1 MDYCCLDSHSD
12 GTHSLLKLNFS
23 KSVPVEKQ
31 THLHLGWLKSEYI
44 FSWFSFLGEFF
55 FYYYHQLMNPL
66 QFLHKLCL
74 VSFIVMCVL
83 CVRFWDCSV
92 CEWTARGSSQS
103 HAQEV
108 MQHADVSALRLLEVL
123 MITLPQT
130 LLQTYA
136 LTVTDYAFS
145 SPGQSWD
152 RKLFWNSHCLCDSV
166 TFILQIKTLHSPCVC
181 LQLLYVVPCVCSRCP
196 GRWCSTAGPVVWS
209 VLGICRCRRRLSCV
223 SCCGGWAC

>member
-1 MDYCCLDSHSD
+1 
-12 GTHSLLKLNFS
+12 
-23 KSVPVEKQ
+23 
-31 THLHLGWLKSEYI
+31 
-44 FSWFSFLGEFF
+44 
-55 FYYYHQLMNPL
+55 
-66 QFLHKLCL
+66 
-74 VSFIVMCVL
+74 MCVL

-123 MITLPQT
+123 LMTLPQT

-152 RKLFWNSHCLCDSV
+152 RKLFETVIVYVIPFGDAKGNIYTADKSIALSMCVFAVALCGA
-166 TFILQIKTLHSPCVC
+166 VC
-181 LQLLYVVPCVCSRCP
+181 LLSLSWALVLYSRACCLIRPGHLQMPPAALLCQLLWRMGMLAARFTSLALFTRTFGCWVI
-196 GRWCSTAGPVVWS
+196 G
-209 VLGICRCRRRLSCV
+209 VLGEFEAHRLYRCACPSFVCKLAITFASHEKITLLRV
-223 SCCGGWAC
+223 SKI